1 MIEKITWEDKQ
12 TLRDR
17 PKVPH
22 KNKII
27 AEDMNSLKRGVN
39 NLVDGTNYKLYPGY
53 DETKSKFLNISNGNI
68 GWEIIVIPVKVSE
81 LENDEN
87 FIKNSVN
94 NLVNYYLKSETYT
107 KEEVNSIV
115 GNIQTLNLE
124 IVQELPQT
132 GDTNK
137 TYLVPRQIGQTD
149 NIYDEYVYV
158 NNKWE
163 CIGST
168 QADLN
173 NYYTKGE
180 SDAKYVTKTEAQDFP
195 TNLNNGQGNYSIE
208 QLGSEAS
215 GESAVALGNNTT
227 ASGYCAFASGLGTR
241 AGVNQTALGAWNIED
256 SDSAVI
262 VGNGVGENTRANAHT
277 IDWSG
282 NAWFN
287 GNVYVGSTSG
297 KYQDSGSLKLATE
310 AYVDTKT
317 TVAGDTLPIGSV
329 VEYAADTA
337 PENWLLCNG
346 QEVSRADYADL
357 YAVIGT
363 TWGSGN
369 GSTTF
374 NVPNKEGL
382 VTVGK
387 KATDTSFAS
396 LGKTGGTKTQE
407 HDLNTNSAVA
417 AIEMN
422 TDGTIDYGE
431 IQAPENIAKT
441 YTVATGGSGTTKSI
455 SNKYGAKLYGKTSS
469 ESNLQPYITSNFIIK
484 AKQSV
489 GVLATVVDGLDSTS
503 TTDALSANAGH
514 TLNAKIDGLITSGTT
529 PEGFYTKFPDGTMIC
544 RGEVTLT
551 SSEQKTSGGL
561 TYYRADTY
569 INFPAEFSNTNTQEI
584 QMTSEARHENMN
596 YMCYT
601 YAAPQSKT
609 QARISLQT
617 TQNNY
622 ERKIMWTAIG
632 RWK

>member
-53 DETKSKFLNISNGNI
+53 DETESKFLNISNGNI

-137 TYLVPRQIGQTD
+137 IYLVPRQIGQTD

-215 GESAVALGNNTT
+215 GENAVALGNNTK

-396 LGKTGGTKTQE
+396 LGKTGGEKTHTLTIEEMPE
-407 HDLNTNSAVA
+407 HTHRGKYLKD
-417 AIEMN
+417 
-422 TDGTIDYGE
+422 TD
-431 IQAPENIAKT
+431 
-441 YTVATGGSGTTKSI
+441 VTTAYNVGYRVSP
-455 SNKYGAKLYGKTSS
+455 SS
-469 ESNLQPYITSNFIIK
+469 ETPTDFNDNAGGNQPHNNLQPYITSNFIIK

-544 RGEVTLT
+544 RGVVTLT

-561 TYYRADTY
+561 TYYCADTY
-569 INFPAEFSNTNTQEI
+569 INFPAEFSNTNIQEI

-596 YMCYT
+596 HMCYT
-601 YAAPQSKT
+601 YAVPQSKT

-622 ERKIMWTAIG
+622 ERNIMWTAIG